1 MNVLLIGGIG
11 LGHLPRGGEEYKN
24 QVLLRKLQEHGSCT
38 AIDTVNW
45 KRDPGVMLQIFYHI
59 FFRTYDNI
67 LISAS
72 SKSVYQL
79 LRLLRH
85 FPSLMRKT
93 SYFVIGGYF
102 PEAIEKGIYKA
113 DCYRKLKAV
122 VLEGKIL
129 QEPLLKA
136 GLTNTVIIP
145 NFKFFPEV
153 SLPERSSAVCRFV
166 YLSKICREKGAHLV
180 LEAVAGL
187 NREGLEQQFEV
198 DMFGVMDEGYR
209 EEFFAA
215 LSPNVRYKGLID
227 LINDT
232 TAAYKELAAYD
243 CLLFPTRWKGEG
255 FPGVVIDSFVA
266 GLAVIATD
274 WNMNRELVIEGETG
288 FMIEPENAAQLA
300 ASMKKLMN
308 DRTLLSAMGKQAR
321 EAAPNYHING
331 VWPAIKNVLEAR

>member
-1 MNVLLIGGIG
+1 MNILLIGGIG
-11 LGHLPRGGEEYKN
+11 LGHLPKGGEEYKN
-24 QVLLRKLQEHGSCT
+24 QVLLRKLQQTGSCT
-38 AIDTVNW
+38 AIDTVKW
-45 KRDPGVMLQIFYHI
+45 KRDPRVILKILFHL
-59 FFRTYDNI
+59 FFRTYDHI

-79 LRLLRH
+79 LRLIRY
-85 FPSLMRKT
+85 FPFLMRKT

-102 PEAIEKGIYKA
+102 PEAVDKGIYKA
-113 DCYRKLKAV
+113 ACYRKLNAV

-129 QEPLLKA
+129 QEPLLKV

-153 SLPERSSAVCRFV
+153 SLPDRSSAVCRFV

-180 LEAVAGL
+180 LEAVAEL
-187 NREGLEQQFEV
+187 NREGLAQQFEV
-198 DMFGVMDEGYR
+198 DMYGVMDEEYR
-209 EEFFAA
+209 EDFYANV
-215 LSPNVRYKGLID
+215 SPNVRYKGLID

-288 FMIEPENAAQLA
+288 LLIEPENAAQLA
-300 ASMKKLMN
+300 ASMKKLMQ
-308 DRTLLSAMGKQAR
+308 DRTLLTAMGRRAKD
-321 EAAPNYHING
+321 AAPKYHING
-331 VWPAIKNVLEAR
+331 VWPAIKNVLEAK

>member
-11 LGHLPRGGEEYKN
+11 LGHLPKGGEEYKN
-24 QVLLRKLQEHGSCT
+24 QVLLRKLQETCSCT
-38 AIDTVNW
+38 AIDTVKW
-45 KRDPGVMLQIFYHI
+45 KRDPRVILSILVHL
-59 FFRTYDNI
+59 FFKNYDNI

-79 LRLLRH
+79 LRLMQN
-85 FPSLMRKT
+85 FPFLMRKT

-102 PEAIEKGIYKA
+102 PEAVDKGIYKA
-113 DCYRKLKAV
+113 NCYRKLKAV
-122 VLEGKIL
+122 VLEGRIL

-153 SLPERSSAVCRFV
+153 KLQERSSSVCRFV
-166 YLSKICREKGAHLV
+166 YLSKVCREKGAHLV
-180 LEAVAGL
+180 LEATAAL
-187 NREGLEQQFEV
+187 NSEGLEQPFEV
-198 DMFGVMDEGYR
+198 DMYGVIDEGYR
-209 EEFFAA
+209 EEFFGA
-215 LSPNVRYKGLID
+215 LPPNVRYKGLID

-232 TAAYKELAAYD
+232 SAAYKELAAYD

-288 FMIEPENAAQLA
+288 LMIETENAAQLA
-300 ASMKKLMN
+300 ASMKKLMK
-308 DRTLLSAMGKQAR
+308 DRALLSAMGRRAK
-321 EAAPNYHING
+321 ESAPRYHIDG

>member
-1 MNVLLIGGIG
+1 MRVLLIGGIG
-11 LGHLPRGGEEYKN
+11 LGHLPKGGEEYKN
-24 QVLLRKLQEHGSCT
+24 QVLLQKLKERVRCT
-38 AIDTVNW
+38 TIDSVKW
-45 KRDPGVMLQIFYHI
+45 KQDPRIILQILFHL
-59 FFRTYDNI
+59 FFRGYDNI

-79 LRLLRH
+79 LRLIH
-85 FPSLMRKT
+85 YFPYLMRKT

-102 PEAIEKGIYKA
+102 PEAVDKGIYKVA
-113 DCYRKLKAV
+113 CYRKLKAV
-122 VLEGKIL
+122 VLEGKML

-136 GLTNTVIIP
+136 GLTNTIVIP

-153 SLPERSSAVCRFV
+153 VLPESPSAVCRFV

-180 LEAVAGL
+180 LQAVADL
-187 NREGLEQQFEV
+187 NREGLDQSFEV
-198 DMFGVMDEGYR
+198 DLYGVLDEDYR
-209 EEFFAA
+209 EDFFAA
-215 LSPNVRYKGLID
+215 MSPNVRYKGLID

-232 TAAYKELAAYD
+232 TAAYSELAGYD

-255 FPGVVIDSFVA
+255 FPGVIIDSFVA

-288 FMIEPENAAQLA
+288 LLIEPENAAQLA
-300 ASMKKLMN
+300 GSMKKLLK
-308 DRTLLSAMGKQAR
+308 DRALLSSMGKRAR
-321 EAAPNYHING
+321 ESAPNYHING